1 MAEKLGII
9 PAAGRATR
17 WGGIYKELLPVKNG
31 TCLLDHTLNAFRMAD
46 ADACL
51 LVTSKDKL
59 LAHAGHLSN
68 WLVYYTIQTGEQ
80 DAWSA
85 IAESLPLR
93 ARWNMYAMPDTYYP
107 ADIFTKMPMVDFCI
121 GYFETDIPDR
131 FGILTECGIVDKM
144 TIHDTQKAW
153 GVLGWS
159 SAVVDLWMRNINAI
173 RTHTQAFNM
182 AIDEFGYEL
191 VKMDY
196 YHDMASFADYEGFI
210 RGTL

>member
-17 WGGIYKELLPVKNG
+17 WGGIYKELLPVSNG
-31 TCLLDHTLNAFRMAD
+31 KCLLDHSLDAFRTAG

-51 LVTSKDKL
+51 IVTSKDKL
-59 LAHAGHLSN
+59 MAHAGHLAN
-68 WLVYYTIQTGEQ
+68 WSVYYTIQTGEQ

-107 ADIFTKMPMVDFCI
+107 VDIFAKMPMHDFVI
-121 GYFETDIPDR
+121 GYFETDTPER
-131 FGILTECGIVDKM
+131 FGVLTEHGIVDKM
-144 TIHDTQKAW
+144 PFPDRQKAW
-153 GVLGWS
+153 GVLAWS
-159 SAVVDLWMRNINAI
+159 NAVIDLWTRNINAI
-173 RTHTQAFNM
+173 RTHTQAFNI
-182 AIDEFGYEL
+182 AIDQYGYEL
-191 VKMDY
+191 VKLDY
-196 YHDMASFADYEGFI
+196 YHDMASFVDYERFI